1 MADLY
6 PGWDS
11 PSTASS
17 CSLTQLKDKQMLS
30 DTAGSPPTAHSGQW
44 MLWIA
49 LLTTSLKACHD
60 RAFQELPE
68 ASILSA
74 RPPVR
79 SDCPADCGIPVPV
92 SNSDC
97 KQPSTLYARLMA
109 AGKRT
114 PGRDSGWPSK
124 IAQLSGFS
132 AAYGYSGGRRPTHM
146 RKTPYF
152 VSPIGA
158 VESSLQAER
167 QYGSACRLGL

>member
-1 MADLY
+1 
-6 PGWDS
+6 
-11 PSTASS
+11 
-17 CSLTQLKDKQMLS
+17 MLS
-30 DTAGSPPTAHSGQW
+30 AKAGSPPTAHSGQW

-68 ASILSA
+68 AMHLVSKA
-74 RPPVR
+74 NRYAPTA
-79 SDCPADCGIPVPV
+79 PADCGIPVPV
-92 SNSDC
+92 SNSRLQAAID
-97 KQPSTLYARLMA
+97 LVRRLMA

-158 VESSLQAER
+158 LRAASRLSVNTDRVSTGSMTPSSQSRAE
-167 QYGSACRLGL
+167 A